1 MKQQFDSEL
10 RLSKANRIMLERINT
25 ILEEYRNDG
34 YVLTLR
40 QLYYQLVSKDII
52 PNNDRE
58 YAKLSNILKK
68 GRMAGIVDWSAIEDR
83 VRVPKLPYWVRDVQH
98 AIQDTIE
105 QYRVDRMQGQQRN
118 IEIWVEK
125 DALSNVLFRV
135 TSKYHIRLMVN
146 RGYSSISAMYDAHRR
161 LRSGDVILYFGDHDP
176 SGKDMVR
183 DIRERMEEFGR
194 EVDVRPVALTMEQ
207 IRRFNPPPNPAKIT
221 DPRAKWYIREYGRT
235 SWELDALPPR
245 ELIRLAEEAVEELID
260 LDLYNRCLDREQ
272 RDIEELRSF
281 SMFDQPIKNERYG
294 LESLLRNTQGQ
305 HQLVDHG
312 DRLGSSRRSYGR

>member
-105 QYRVDRMQGQQRN
+105 QYRINRMQGQQRN

-146 RGYSSISAMYDAHRR
+146 RWYSSISAMYDAHRR

-260 LDLYNRCLDREQ
+260 LDQYNRCLDREQ

-281 SMFDQPIKNERYG
+281 FN
-294 LESLLRNTQGQ
+294 
-305 HQLVDHG
+305 V
-312 DRLGSSRRSYGR
+312 

>member
-105 QYRVDRMQGQQRN
+105 QYRINRMQGQQRN

-260 LDLYNRCLDREQ
+260 LDQYNRCLDREQ

-281 SMFDQPIKNERYG
+281 FN
-294 LESLLRNTQGQ
+294 
-305 HQLVDHG
+305 V
-312 DRLGSSRRSYGR
+312 

>member
-245 ELIRLAEEAVEELID
+245 ELIRLAEAVEELID

-281 SMFDQPIKNERYG
+281 FN
-294 LESLLRNTQGQ
+294 
-305 HQLVDHG
+305 V
-312 DRLGSSRRSYGR
+312 

>member
-10 RLSKANRIMLERINT
+10 RLSKANRIMLEQINT

-68 GRMAGIVDWSAIEDR
+68 GRMAGIVDWAAIEDR

-281 SMFDQPIKNERYG
+281 FN
-294 LESLLRNTQGQ
+294 
-305 HQLVDHG
+305 V
-312 DRLGSSRRSYGR
+312 

>member
-10 RLSKANRIMLERINT
+10 RLSKANRSMLERINT

-281 SMFDQPIKNERYG
+281 FN
-294 LESLLRNTQGQ
+294 
-305 HQLVDHG
+305 V
-312 DRLGSSRRSYGR
+312 

>member
-68 GRMAGIVDWSAIEDR
+68 GRMAGIVDWAAIEDR

-183 DIRERMEEFGR
+183 DIRERMAEFGR
-194 EVDVRPVALTMEQ
+194 EIDVRPVALTMEQ

-281 SMFDQPIKNERYG
+281 FNI
-294 LESLLRNTQGQ
+294 
-305 HQLVDHG
+305 
-312 DRLGSSRRSYGR
+312 

>member
-194 EVDVRPVALTMEQ
+194 EIDVRPVALTMEQ

-281 SMFDQPIKNERYG
+281 FN
-294 LESLLRNTQGQ
+294 
-305 HQLVDHG
+305 V
-312 DRLGSSRRSYGR
+312 